1 MLTNGV
7 KGIVQLVFVVT
18 TSFLVALLYL
28 SFATVTSNVAPGAK
42 VLKQIIPSSSLVL
55 DITGPPFCEK
65 KKVTLLILA
74 LVGTSVTLTQT
85 V

>member
-28 SFATVTSNVAPGAK
+28 SFATVTSKVAPGAK
-42 VLKQIIPSSSLVL
+42 GAFTYDVRFLGRY
-55 DITGPPFCEK
+55 THA
-65 KKVTLLILA
+65 IL
-74 LVGTSVTLTQT
+74 
-85 V
+85 